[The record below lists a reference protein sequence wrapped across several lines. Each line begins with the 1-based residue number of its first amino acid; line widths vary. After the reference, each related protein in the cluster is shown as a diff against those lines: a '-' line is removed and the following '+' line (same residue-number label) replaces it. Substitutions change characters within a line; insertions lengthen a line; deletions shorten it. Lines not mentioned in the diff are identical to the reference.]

1 MLYSRIPINYV
12 KKKEESDKK
21 SASSLL
27 VPLTVLFSEPFL
39 HDLELIWNLSKTIK
53 PTLFENKRLID
64 RF

>member
-21 SASSLL
+21 SASSSL

-39 HDLELIWNLSKTIK
+39 RDLELIWQLNKTIK
-53 PTLFENKRLID
+53 TNLF
-64 RF
+64 